1 MDSTLMTLNNNSSS
15 NKMDKFCFDSV
26 GDGMK
31 GNGVGALL
39 PSFHDILWCP
49 DVDGE
54 VLDPSEMGGSL
65 VRHIP
70 HFFVSVNFK
79 AGKIIDVTK
88 GKKGSKKIQSK
99 C

>member
-1 MDSTLMTLNNNSSS
+1 MTLNNNSSSS

-26 GDGMK
+26 GDSMK
-31 GNGVGALL
+31 GSNGVGSLL

-65 VRHIP
+65 VR
-70 HFFVSVNFK
+70 
-79 AGKIIDVTK
+79 
-88 GKKGSKKIQSK
+88 QS
-99 C
+99 